1 MTKESVNRFDL
12 AAKRRDAL
20 LRKMKKN
27 SVAILSAGTLKTR
40 SNDTEYNFRQDSDF
54 YYLTGFT
61 EDNAVLVLKRGD
73 KDRQVILFCQ
83 PKDKTKELWTGILT
97 GPKKAVSLLGVD
109 AAHSMSDIDKVMPT
123 LLANTEHT
131 YFRTGVEKTWDE
143 QVHTWIGQVR
153 SQSRQGVQAPTQ
165 FEHLDPIIHE
175 MRLIKSAAEI
185 ALMQEAADISARA
198 HCRAM
203 LASHEGATEYQLE
216 AELQHEFLRSGA
228 SAPAY
233 SSIVAAG
240 ANACI
245 LHYIEN
251 RATLRNGDL
260 VLIDAGCEFEYYAAD
275 ITRTY
280 PVSGRFSKEQAALYD
295 IVLKAQLAAIDAV
308 KPGNPA
314 DKPHEV
320 ATRIITEG
328 LVELG
333 LLKGKP
339 AELIKAGAHRDFFM
353 HGTGHW
359 LGIDVH
365 DVGAYKIDGKSR
377 PLQAGMV
384 TTIEPGIYVAP
395 DNRKVAKKWRGI
407 GIRIEDDVL
416 VTRKGNRVLTD
427 GVPKSIADIEAL
439 MAQRQESQKNQER

>member
-1 MTKESVNRFDL
+1 MTKESANRFQL

-27 SVAILSAGTLKTR
+27 SVAILPAATLKTR

-73 KDRQVILFCQ
+73 KDKQAILFCQ

-97 GPKKAVSLLGVD
+97 GPRNAVSLLGVD
-109 AAHSMSDIDKVMPT
+109 AAHSITDIDSLLPT
-123 LLANTEHT
+123 LLSGTELT
-131 YFRTGVEKTWDE
+131 YYRMGMDTHWDQ
-143 QVHTWIGQVR
+143 QVNGWVNQVR
-153 SQSRQGVQAPTQ
+153 RQARQGVQAPDQ

-175 MRLIKSAAEI
+175 MRLIKSKAEI

-203 LASHEGATEYQLE
+203 LASAEGVTEYQLE

-251 RATLRNGDL
+251 RAALKNGDL
-260 VLIDAGCEFEYYAAD
+260 VLIDAGCEYEYYAAD

-280 PVSGRFSKEQAALYD
+280 PVNGRFNKEQAALYE

-314 DKPHEV
+314 DKPHQV
-320 ATRIITEG
+320 ATKIITEG

-339 AELIKAGAHRDFFM
+339 AALIKAGAHRDFFM

-365 DVGAYKIDGKSR
+365 DVGAYKIGGQSR
-377 PLQAGMV
+377 PFQAGMV
-384 TTIEPGIYVAP
+384 TTIEPGIYIAP

-416 VTRKGNRVLTD
+416 VTRSGNRVLTD
-427 GVPKSIADIEAL
+427 AVPKTIAEIEAL
-439 MAQRQESQKNQER
+439 MATRLES